1 MPAYVWTLVVLVTG
15 IALGGMFSGPL
26 APVSGLVIVLIRWVI
41 RFVPILIFAALS
53 PAIAGLIRR
62 GRAGRLATSVVG
74 WYLLTSVLA
83 GLFGL
88 VVSSLLFDVPL
99 RGGPDGGW
107 VEARRMLASLGE
119 GGASVP
125 LLAIVGAVVT
135 GLVGARWDPLYRKLS
150 AVEARIGAAGPRVG
164 LFLIPL
170 IFLLGISVGVR
181 FGARL
186 GVTNYILMTGY
197 TTLLC
202 FVWWAFYVFFV
213 MRVLAKQP
221 IARVLKTYYVP
232 TAVFAAGTS
241 SSLLTLPV
249 NLTNVKRYGVSDQVA
264 HFVLPFGAVMN
275 LDASAL
281 AYMAYAPFVLSHVF
295 GIPVSWT
302 LLVAAWP
309 AVVLFTIAAP
319 GLPAGMGTSLW
330 SATLF
335 ASMLGLGEPLQSE
348 FVATWIALSSGVPD
362 MLRTAT
368 NCTGDGFT
376 AILMDHFHGG
386 GGGGRGGG
394 GAGSGGTGSG
404 GTERGGTERDG
415 TRLDSMGRDGTGF
428 GGIGLGGTGRAA

>member
-1 MPAYVWTLVVLVTG
+1 MLVVLVTG
-15 IALGGMFSGPL
+15 ITLGGVFPDPL
-26 APVSGLVIVLIRWVI
+26 EPVSGAIIVLIRWVI
-41 RFVPILIFAALS
+41 RLVPVLIFAALS
-53 PAIAGLIRR
+53 PAIAGLMRR
-62 GRAGRLATSVVG
+62 GRAGRLAGSVVA

-88 VVSSLLFDVPL
+88 AVSSFIFDIPL
-99 RGGPDGGW
+99 GGGPDAGW
-107 VEARRMLASLGE
+107 AEARRMLASLGE

-135 GLVGARWDPLYRKLS
+135 GLVGAKWDPLYRKLA
-150 AVEARIGAAGPRVG
+150 AVEARIGAAGPKVG
-164 LFLIPL
+164 LVLIPF

-186 GVTNYILMTGY
+186 GVANYMLMTGY
-197 TTLLC
+197 TALLC
-202 FVWWAFYVFFV
+202 LAWWAFYVFILL
-213 MRVLAKQP
+213 RILARQP
-221 IARVLKTYYVP
+221 IGKVLKVYYLP

-241 SSLLTLPV
+241 SSLVTLPV
-249 NLTNVKRYGVSDQVA
+249 NLTNAKRYGVSDEVA
-264 HFVLPFGAVMN
+264 DFVLPFGAVMN

-281 AYMAYAPFVLSHVF
+281 AYVAYAPFVLSHVF
-295 GIPVSWT
+295 GVPVSWG
-302 LLVAAWP
+302 LLLAAWP

-335 ASMLGLGEPLQSE
+335 ASMMGLREPLQSE

-376 AILMDHFHGG
+376 AILMDRFHGP
-386 GGGGRGGG
+386 GRGN
-394 GAGSGGTGSG
+394 GSEPT
-404 GTERGGTERDG
+404 
-415 TRLDSMGRDGTGF
+415 TRIAT
-428 GGIGLGGTGRAA
+428 